1 MHIVFTHGSKNY
13 RSTLVRVVVCHIYA
27 DDVDDDED
35 VDVVVDDAVNV
46 NVDDV
51 HVHDVFDVDVLC
63 SGGGGKGGP
72 PSIAD

>member
-27 DDVDDDED
+27 DDVDDVSYVLVDDDED

-51 HVHDVFDVDVLC
+51 DVLC
-63 SGGGGKGGP
+63 SGGKGGP

>member
-51 HVHDVFDVDVLC
+51 DVLC
-63 SGGGGKGGP
+63 SGGKGGP